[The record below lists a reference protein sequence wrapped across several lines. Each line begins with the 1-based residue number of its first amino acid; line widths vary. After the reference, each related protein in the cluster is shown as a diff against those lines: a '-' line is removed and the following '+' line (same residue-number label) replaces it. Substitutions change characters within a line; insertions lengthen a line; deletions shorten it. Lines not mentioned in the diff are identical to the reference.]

1 MTCPLY
7 YNQLN
12 GIKEIDVI
20 QFDCEITGD
29 VMSLKKAKKSIQILG
44 RGGTCFQP
52 TIDYY
57 ALHYEYDGL
66 IIFTDGCAEIPKLV
80 AKRRI
85 LWILTDESS
94 YNEAITWIKDLP
106 NNRAVWI
113 PS

>member
-20 QFDCEITGD
+20 QFDYNIKGS
-29 VMSLKKAKKSIQILG
+29 VLSLKKAKKQIKITG

-52 TIDYY
+52 PIDYY
-57 ALHYEYDGL
+57 ASHYEYDGL
-66 IIFTDGCAEIPKLV
+66 IIFTDGYAGIPELMT
-80 AKRRI
+80 KRKI
-85 LWILTDESS
+85 LWVLTNESS
-94 YNEAITWIKDLP
+94 YNAAIAWIKDLP